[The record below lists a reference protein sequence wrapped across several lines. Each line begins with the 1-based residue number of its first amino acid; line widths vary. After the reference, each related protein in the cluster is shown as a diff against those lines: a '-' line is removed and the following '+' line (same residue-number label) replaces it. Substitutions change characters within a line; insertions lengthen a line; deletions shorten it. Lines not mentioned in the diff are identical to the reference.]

1 MEQAQLKQ
9 VLEGILFVYG
19 QPMPIK
25 RIQAVI
31 PEADLKAVR
40 DAVRELNE
48 EYESTNRAFKIQ
60 EIAGGFQFVTRQS
73 LAPWVKHALASP
85 RPDSVSAASMETLAI
100 VAYRQPITKA
110 EIEAIRGVDVSGGLD
125 TLLEKQFIRTVG
137 RKESPGRPFL
147 YGTTNDFLRH
157 FGLKS
162 LEALPELRLPEISE
176 QTEASPESEP
186 VTVQTAAGV
195 PQAIEDKQEQPATE
209 EKSPESEKGKESS
222 AA

>member
-31 PEADLKAVR
+31 PEADMKTVR
-40 DAVRELNE
+40 EAVRELNA
-48 EYESTNRAFKIQ
+48 EYESTNRAFQIQ

-73 LAPWVKHALASP
+73 LAPWVKRALESP
-85 RPDSVSAASMETLAI
+85 RPDSVSVASMETLAI
-100 VAYRQPITKA
+100 IAYRQPITKA
-110 EIEAIRGVDVSGGLD
+110 EIEAIRGVDVGGGLD
-125 TLLEKQFIRTVG
+125 TLLEKQFIRTAG

-162 LEALPELRLPEISE
+162 LEALPEFKLPEISE
-176 QTEASPESEP
+176 QTEAPPEREP
-186 VTVQTAAGV
+186 VAVQSAAGV
-195 PQAIEDKQEQPATE
+195 LQAPEDKQKQPATE
-209 EKSPESEKGKESS
+209 EKNPESEKGKESS